1 MPDPTPSAVITRE
14 PSVPENL
21 SSGVETYVPRRLLY
35 GLLPE
40 TLLERWGRCR
50 GDVGEIQGRY
60 GGDVGEI
67 QGRCRGDA
75 GEMQRRLLPETL
87 LER

>member
-14 PSVPENL
+14 SGVPENL

-40 TLLERWGRCR
+40 TLLER
-50 GDVGEIQGRY
+50 
-60 GGDVGEI
+60 
-67 QGRCRGDA
+67 
-75 GEMQRRLLPETL
+75 
-87 LER
+87 

>member
-21 SSGVETYVPRRLLY
+21 SSGVETYVPRRLLS

-50 GDVGEIQGRY
+50 GD
-60 GGDVGEI
+60 
-67 QGRCRGDA
+67 A
-75 GEMQRRLLPETL
+75 GEM
-87 LER
+87 